1 MQGAV
6 SREQGDAGSSGGDF
20 AVGWCEE
27 TAMELA
33 MGGPIPPFPK
43 AVLWHRYSSGSSAH
57 QCSPNPPAWLLVP
70 FLPPLIPQ
78 KR

>member
-1 MQGAV
+1 
-6 SREQGDAGSSGGDF
+6 
-20 AVGWCEE
+20 
-27 TAMELA
+27 MELA
-33 MGGPIPPFPK
+33 MGDSIPPFPK

-57 QCSPNPPAWLLVP
+57 QCSPNPPEWLLVP